1 MKKITLFAFAVAALS
16 LASCKKDRTCTCT
29 STTTTTAT
37 NSGSN
42 TNTSNNG
49 TTSDSDSD
57 VTTIKKSSK
66 GVARPNCLSAK
77 GTNTFKSAEGT
88 SFEMTYTSTT
98 ESTCT
103 LK

>member
-29 STTTTTAT
+29 SNTTSSQV

-42 TNTSNNG
+42 TSTALNG
-49 TTSDSDSD
+49 SSSSSDTD
-57 VTTIKKSSK
+57 VTIIQKSTK
-66 GVARPNCLSAK
+66 GVARPNCLSTK
-77 GTNTFKSAEGT
+77 STNTYQTAEGT
-88 SFEMTYTSTT
+88 SSEMTITSTT
-98 ESTCT
+98 ENTCT